1 MEHGKLSSGDK
12 YIGLSSLIIKEGTV
26 LAGRDGPFLFLGDI
40 DQTFQL
46 INLFY
51 QRMAKSVLISYICDS
66 SKIVILNQ

>member
-1 MEHGKLSSGDK
+1 MR
-12 YIGLSSLIIKEGTV
+12 GTV

-46 INLFY
+46 INLFC